1 MFRRVFLPWF
11 VWWTYWIWSRTWRVS
26 VRELPSLQ
34 QKLAERKPLIFAH
47 WHGDELAIIATVPRY
62 RIATMTSTSSDGS
75 LVDFVIKKL
84 GGATSRGS
92 STRGG
97 VRALVGLIKT
107 IRSGEYCGSM
117 AVDGPKGPIYKV
129 KPGVFELSVKTD
141 AEIVPTGVA
150 ISNPFVF
157 KKSWNKAALPLP
169 FSKIVIW
176 FEPEW
181 TPPTEDPRSETLP
194 LLLEEDLIRAR
205 NNAAKELLNP
215 EQSVSVKL

>member
-1 MFRRVFLPWF
+1 MFRRVFLPWI
-11 VWWTYWIWSRTWRVS
+11 VWWTYWIWSRTWRVY
-26 VRELPSLQ
+26 VHELPSLQ
-34 QKLAERKPLIFAH
+34 KKLAERSPLIFAH
-47 WHGDELAIIATVPRY
+47 WHGDELAVIATVPRY

-84 GGATSRGS
+84 GGTTSRGS

-129 KPGVFELSVKTD
+129 KPGVFELSTKTNAD
-141 AEIVPTGVA
+141 IVPTGVA
-150 ISNPFVF
+150 ISNPFIF

-169 FSKIVIW
+169 FSKVVIW
-176 FEPEW
+176 FGAEW
-181 TPPTEDPRSETLP
+181 APPIEDSRSETLAM
-194 LLLEEDLIRAR
+194 LLEEDLFAAR
-205 NNAAKELLNP
+205 ENAVKELLNP
-215 EQSVSVKL
+215 NHSVSVKL